1 MGKSKALQLA
11 LEQLSKQQNDISTS
25 FQTSA
30 SSTSFQAASTLPSKR
45 PKCDDV
51 PEDLDLNDV
60 YYPKYSVLQLIST
73 RRKPRTQSTP
83 PRPPNSFF
91 LMKNC
96 YMLELRKLGYR
107 FCMPDVCRQ
116 SKQIWSNIPID
127 VKERYDNL
135 ALQAQILHQEM
146 YPGYK
151 FQPKK
156 RQIFKSHVFP
166 TEENTVDSSMINT
179 FSMTNFLA
187 NNSTTKNDIKTK
199 DSELS
204 GSPRLRSPPQTP
216 PQTISSPTV
225 SSTSSSSTV
234 SELDFSPSTSPVPP
248 SYIPPSIINQHNQS
262 LLPVP
267 INSNAPIDPELFYE
281 YNVIDPYS
289 YYHQTHSLNADH
301 YYPEVCGYNS
311 FNNYFLQN
319 PSVSSSETDSFYS
332 HSIDAQFISYSPDE
346 QVSYN

>member
-1 MGKSKALQLA
+1 MGKSKAALQNA
-11 LEQLSKQQNDISTS
+11 LEQLSRQQNDISTS
-25 FQTSA
+25 FQSSA
-30 SSTSFQAASTLPSKR
+30 SSTSLPISSTLPSKR
-45 PKCDDV
+45 PKCDDI

-116 SKQIWSNIPID
+116 SKQIWSNIPIE

-166 TEENTVDSSMINT
+166 TEETSVDSSMINT

-187 NNSTTKNDIKTK
+187 NNSTTENDTK
-199 DSELS
+199 PKDLEHLESSRFL
-204 GSPRLRSPPQTP
+204 SPPHT

-225 SSTSSSSTV
+225 SSTSSSSNE
-234 SELDFSPSTSPVPP
+234 SELEFSPSSP
-248 SYIPPSIINQHNQS
+248 IPPSFRPTQS
-262 LLPVP
+262 PMTLLPEP
-267 INSNAPIDPELFYE
+267 INPSAPIDPELLF
-281 YNVIDPYS
+281 
-289 YYHQTHSLNADH
+289 
-301 YYPEVCGYNS
+301 GY
-311 FNNYFLQN
+311 
-319 PSVSSSETDSFYS
+319 
-332 HSIDAQFISYSPDE
+332 
-346 QVSYN
+346 